1 MLKFGEKIVK
11 HKVLI
16 LIIGLCMLIPSAIGY
31 LNTRVNYDIL
41 SYLPSDLSTMV
52 GQDIL
57 KDEFGKGGFSFV
69 IVEGMPDKDVK
80 TVAEKLENVDGVA
93 EVLSYAS
100 KVDISI
106 PKEVLPEQIFDK
118 FNSGDSTLMVVFFE
132 DTTSAD
138 KTMDAIDE
146 MRAITS
152 KQCYISGMSA
162 VTTDMKHLSD
172 SETLLYALVAV
183 ILTSIVLAVAMDS
196 FLIPVFFMASIGI
209 AIVWN
214 MGTNFFFGE
223 ISFLTK
229 ALSLVL
235 QLGVTMDYSI
245 FLWHSY
251 KEMQGTYSDKNEAM
265 AHAISVTVSSV
276 VSSSF
281 TTVAGF
287 LAMCF
292 MSFTLGLDLGIVMA
306 KGVVFGVVACVTV
319 LPAMI
324 LIFDKAIEKTSH
336 KEFLPDFEKLPT
348 FITKHF
354 ALFLTIG
361 IVLLFP
367 AFYGYENYDM
377 YYNLDSTLP
386 ATLDSMIAN
395 EKLSENYGMNS
406 THMLLMDS
414 SLDAKTVNNMM
425 SEMKKVDG
433 VQFTLAFNS
442 IVGTAIPDEII
453 PSKMKESLVS
463 GDYQLMMIGSDY
475 KVASDAVNN
484 QIDKLNAIIQKYDE
498 NALLI
503 GEAPA
508 TKDLI
513 NITAHDFKVV
523 SILSIAVI
531 FFIIAFTFR
540 SVTLPVILVA
550 VIELAIMINLGLAYY
565 IGESLPFVASVVIG
579 TIQLGATVD
588 YAILMTT
595 RYRSERYSGKDKMEA
610 VRIALATSMKSVIIS
625 AMGFFAAT
633 IGVTFVSTIGMI
645 SSLCVLLARGALIS
659 MVVVLTVL
667 PSMFVLLDK
676 VICKTS
682 AGFIPKDSNLKNG
695 NHKTTV
701 QTEPVSA

>member
-1 MLKFGEKIVK
+1 MLKFGEQIVK

-16 LIIGLCMLIPSAIGY
+16 LVIGLLLLIPSAIGY

-69 IVEGMPDKDVK
+69 VVEGMPDKDVK

-100 KVDISI
+100 KVDLSI
-106 PKEVLPEQIFDK
+106 PKEVIPEQLFDK

-162 VTTDMKHLSD
+162 ITTDMKHLSD
-172 SETLLYALVAV
+172 SETLLYAVVAV
-183 ILTSIVLAVAMDS
+183 ILTSIILAIAMDS
-196 FLIPVFFMASIGI
+196 FLIPAFFMASIGI

-214 MGTNFFFGE
+214 MGTNFFLGE

-324 LIFDKAIEKTSH
+324 LIFDKAIEKTAH
-336 KEFLPDFEKLPT
+336 KEFLPDFKKLPA

-354 ALFLTIG
+354 AFFLTLG

-367 AFYGYENYDM
+367 AFYGYESYDV

-386 ATLDSMIAN
+386 ATLDSVIAN
-395 EKLSENYGMNS
+395 QKLSDEYNMNS

-414 SLDAKTVNNMM
+414 HLDAKTVNSMM
-425 SEMKKVDG
+425 NEMKKVDG

-453 PSKMKESLVS
+453 PSKMKDSLVS

-484 QIDKLNAIIQKYDE
+484 QVDKLNDIIQKYDE

-513 NITAHDFKVV
+513 TITAHDFKVV

-610 VRIALATSMKSVIIS
+610 VRIALATSMKSVIVS

-633 IGVTFVSTIGMI
+633 IGVALVSTIGMI
-645 SSLCVLLARGALIS
+645 SSLCMLLARGALIS

-667 PSMFVLLDK
+667 PSLFVLLDK

-682 AGFIPKDSNLKNG
+682 AGFLPKDSKKN
-695 NHKTTV
+695 NKPTV
-701 QTEPVSA
+701 RTEPVSA

>member
-196 FLIPVFFMASIGI
+196 FLIPAFFMASIGI

-214 MGTNFFFGE
+214 MGTNFFLGE

-251 KEMQGTYSDKNEAM
+251 KEMQETYSDKNEAM

-336 KEFLPDFEKLPT
+336 KEFLPDFEKLPA

-484 QIDKLNAIIQKYDE
+484 QVDKLNAIIQKYDE

-682 AGFIPKDSNLKNG
+682 AGFLPKDSNPKNG
-695 NHKTTV
+695 NHKTAV

>member
-1 MLKFGEKIVK
+1 MLKFGEQIVK

-16 LIIGLCMLIPSAIGY
+16 LVIGLLLLIPSAIGY

-69 IVEGMPDKDVK
+69 VVEGMPDKDVK

-100 KVDISI
+100 KVDLSI
-106 PKEVLPEQIFDK
+106 PKEVIPEQLFDK

-162 VTTDMKHLSD
+162 ITTDMKHLSD
-172 SETLLYALVAV
+172 SETLLYAVVAV
-183 ILTSIVLAVAMDS
+183 ILTSIVLAIAMDS
-196 FLIPVFFMASIGI
+196 FLIPAFFMASIGI

-214 MGTNFFFGE
+214 MGTNFFLGE

-251 KEMQGTYSDKNEAM
+251 KEMQETYPDKNEAM

-306 KGVVFGVVACVTV
+306 KGVVFGVAACVTV
-319 LPAMI
+319 LPTMI

-336 KEFLPDFEKLPT
+336 KEFLPDFKKLPA

-354 ALFLTIG
+354 AFFLTLG

-367 AFYGYENYDM
+367 AFYGYESYDV

-386 ATLDSMIAN
+386 ATLDSVIAN
-395 EKLSENYGMNS
+395 QKLSDEYNMNS

-414 SLDAKTVNNMM
+414 HLDAKTVNSMM
-425 SEMKKVDG
+425 NEMKKVDG

-453 PSKMKESLVS
+453 PSEMKDSLVS

-475 KVASDAVNN
+475 KVASDAVNT
-484 QIDKLNAIIQKYDE
+484 QVDKLNDIIKKYDE

-513 NITAHDFKVV
+513 TITAHDFKVV

-610 VRIALATSMKSVIIS
+610 VRIALATSMKSVIVS

-633 IGVTFVSTIGMI
+633 IGVALVSTIGMI
-645 SSLCVLLARGALIS
+645 SSLCMLLARGALIS

-667 PSMFVLLDK
+667 PSLFVLLDK

-682 AGFIPKDSNLKNG
+682 AGFLPKDKKNQ
-695 NHKTTV
+695 NQQTTV
-701 QTEPVSA
+701 RTEPVSA